1 MYLTMQWG
9 WPYWGTLVFAI
20 PAAGLLVRLF
30 IVFHDCCH
38 GSFLRSR
45 RATRTIGTI
54 LGVLTFTPF
63 GDWRHAHGIHHSSSG
78 NLDRRGVGDIW
89 TMTVKEYQQSSRW
102 KRLQYRLF
110 RNPLVM
116 FGLGPIYTFL
126 IQNRFPG
133 SYATKGERANVAL
146 TNGAILAVAAV
157 ATLTIGIVPYLLIQ
171 LPVIVIAGVGGIWLF
186 YVQHQFDPSYWA
198 RDGEWE
204 SVDAALH
211 GSSYYR
217 LPPVLQWLSG
227 NIGLHHI
234 HHLLPRIPN
243 YRLQQCLEEIPELR
257 LERPLT
263 IARSIRSVRLNLWD
277 EANGE
282 LVSFAAEAR
291 QARRSAGGLGGS
303 TA

>member
-1 MYLTMQWG
+1 M
-9 WPYWGTLVFAI
+9 
-20 PAAGLLVRLF
+20 
-30 IVFHDCCH
+30 FHDCCH

-45 RATRTIGTI
+45 RGTRIIGTI

-89 TMTVKEYQQSSRW
+89 TMTVREYQRSS
-102 KRLQYRLF
+102 KRERMQYRLF
-110 RNPLVM
+110 RHPLVM

-126 IQNRFPG
+126 IRNRFPG
-133 SYATKGERANVAL
+133 SYATKAERANLAL
-146 TNGAILAVAAV
+146 TNGAILAIAA
-157 ATLTIGIVPYLLIQ
+157 AASLTIGIVPYLLIQ
-171 LPVIVIAGVGGIWLF
+171 LPVVVIAGVGGIWLF

-198 RDGEWE
+198 RDEEWE
-204 SVDAALH
+204 SVAAALH
-211 GSSYYR
+211 GSSHYR

-243 YRLQQCLEEIPELR
+243 YRLQQCLEAIPELQ

-282 LVSFAAEAR
+282 LVSFAEVAR
-291 QARRSAGGLGGS
+291 QDRRSGDGLGGN